1 MSKNM
6 KLTNKMMKKSNRS
19 WMPMYRKNQMI
30 TMKTKNKNKKISPRK
45 FKPKHIRKSMKKKT

>member
-1 MSKNM
+1 
-6 KLTNKMMKKSNRS
+6 
-19 WMPMYRKNQMI
+19 MYKKNQMI